1 MQSGSAISPWASRE
15 DLRIVAEE
23 VGQRVGCSKGSSSQ
37 DLLTCLQRLDG
48 RRLAA
53 VFQDFTV
60 SLQFFLKNIFTTC
73 IATNHLFKD
82 GNGPSYTLIFLYQML
97 LQKWFILP
105 AVASPHVDGDFLP
118 DHPARLMRD
127 GEFNQVDLMAG
138 FTREDG
144 SFITNRK

>member
-1 MQSGSAISPWASRE
+1 MSAEAGWTEAGSGVPGFYGELAI
-15 DLRIVAEE
+15 
-23 VGQRVGCSKGSSSQ
+23 
-37 DLLTCLQRLDG
+37 
-48 RRLAA
+48 
-53 VFQDFTV
+53 
-60 SLQFFLKNIFTTC
+60 FLKNIFTTC